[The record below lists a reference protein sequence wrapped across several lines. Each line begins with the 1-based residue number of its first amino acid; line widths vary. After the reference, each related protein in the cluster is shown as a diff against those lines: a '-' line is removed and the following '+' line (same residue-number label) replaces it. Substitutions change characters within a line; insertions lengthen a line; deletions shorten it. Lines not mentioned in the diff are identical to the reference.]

1 MSKYPSLFSPLQ
13 IGAITVQNRVL
24 MAPLTRSRASHD
36 GVPSPMAATYYRQ
49 RAGAGLI
56 ISEATQVSPMGK
68 GYDNTP
74 GIYSEA
80 QVAAWKEI
88 TDAVHAAGG
97 KIFLQLW
104 HVGRIS
110 IKSLLPGGQA
120 PLAPSA
126 IRARVQTF
134 VNGTFTDV
142 DAPRALATSEVTEVV
157 GQFAEGAQR
166 AKAAGFD
173 GVEIHAAN
181 GYLPE
186 QFLLSGSNQRTDQY
200 GGSAENRA
208 RFLLEI
214 TQAAIDVWG
223 ADRVGARLS
232 PTSSYNDMED
242 DNRLETFSE
251 VYRSL
256 DALQLAYLHVVE
268 PTPGEAAG
276 DLQLIEQLRPL
287 WNGIYIANG
296 GFDAARASAWID
308 SGHAHAI
315 TFGKAF
321 IANPDLPSRI
331 RTAASLNP
339 PDPDSFYG
347 GDARGYID
355 YPAL

>member
-13 IGAITVQNRVL
+13 IGAIDVQNRVL
-24 MAPLTRSRASHD
+24 MAPLTRSRASD
-36 GVPSPMAATYYRQ
+36 NGVPSPMAATYYRQ
-49 RAGAGLI
+49 RASAGLI

-74 GIYSEA
+74 GIYNQA
-80 QVAAWKEI
+80 QVAAWKEV

-110 IKSLLPGGQA
+110 FRSLLPGGQA

-126 IRARVQTF
+126 IRARVKTF

-142 DAPRALATSEVTEVV
+142 DAPRALATNEVAEII
-157 GQFAEGAQR
+157 GQFADGAR
-166 AKAAGFD
+166 CAKAAGFD

-186 QFLLSGSNQRTDQY
+186 QFLLSGTNQRTDQY
-200 GGSAENRA
+200 GGDAVNRA

-214 TQAAIDVWG
+214 TRAAIDVWG
-223 ADRVGARLS
+223 SERVGVRLS
-232 PTSSYNDMED
+232 PTSTYNDVED
-242 DNRLETFSE
+242 INRLETFSE
-251 VYRSL
+251 VYRAL

-268 PTPGEAAG
+268 PAPGAPASE
-276 DLQLIEQLRPL
+276 LKLIEQLRPL
-287 WNGIYIANG
+287 WTGTYIANG

-321 IANPDLPSRI
+321 IANPDLPARI
-331 RTAASLNP
+331 STDASLNT

-355 YPAL
+355 YPSL